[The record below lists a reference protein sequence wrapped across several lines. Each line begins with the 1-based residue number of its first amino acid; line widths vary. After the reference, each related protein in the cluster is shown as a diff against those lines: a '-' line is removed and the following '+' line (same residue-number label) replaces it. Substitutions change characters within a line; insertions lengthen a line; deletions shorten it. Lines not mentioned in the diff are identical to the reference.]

1 MSMANRKKLSRST
14 CMRRSTACCVKD
26 YHNILFISD
35 VDRVDRVDRR
45 ISGFKHARSLVVK
58 YKPLH

>member
-1 MSMANRKKLSRST
+1 MSMANRKKLSRSA
-14 CMRRSTACCVKD
+14 CIRRSTACCVKD

-35 VDRVDRVDRR
+35 VDRVDRR

-58 YKPLH
+58 YKPFH